1 MTTLILVRHGQS
13 MANLEKIYAGHTDY
27 DLSPTGHAQTEKTAE
42 YILEN
47 YKVDKI
53 YSSDL
58 KRAYNTAKKVA
69 DKIGMEIITD
79 KNLREIYAGNWED
92 VPFDEL
98 VQKYSDDYS
107 VWLDDIGNSVCTGGE
122 SVKQLAERILKKLTE
137 IATEND
143 GKTVL
148 VTFHAT
154 PIRTMQC
161 LWSGKTL
168 DEMKDVPWVSNASVT
183 VVEYKDS
190 NFELKLI
197 GEDSHLSGMQTELP
211 SNC

>member
-190 NFELKLI
+190 SFELKLI